1 MVRGLRFFRV
11 KAFVMGL
18 GECNRVL
25 RNIRGCRCLLS
36 SLVPFQTLGFGL
48 HGFASKV

>member
-25 RNIRGCRCLLS
+25 RNFCRCRYSLS
-36 SLVPFQTLGFGL
+36 SVVPFQTLGFGL
-48 HGFASKV
+48 YGLGSKV